1 MYSKTTS
8 GLLLCKT
15 WVSKAKTLITCNVL
29 ENTYLHHQHQR
40 HWFCSLAQAGA
51 NAFQKMS
58 DNRCSHVTRVLFCG
72 PHFPDSHNYT
82 RQYLQG
88 YPFVQ
93 VDDVPL
99 ESVPAVIGDYEVC
112 VVKNFRMNSD
122 VLSRAKRMKL
132 IMQFGVGLEG
142 VDITA
147 ATKHGIKVAKI
158 PGGATGNAASC
169 AEMAIYLILGLLRKQ
184 NQMKISVEQKK
195 LGEPTG
201 DNLQG
206 KTVFILGFGNI
217 GIHLA
222 KRLRPFDVKILATK
236 RSWGLPAQD
245 SSKSEAPSVENGGY
259 ADLVDE
265 RGNHADILKFASKAD
280 IVVCCLAMNN
290 ETIGIVNNDFISVM
304 RKGAILIN
312 ISRGGLL
319 VYDAVLTHLKS
330 GHLGGLGIDV
340 AWTEPFDPDDAILK
354 FPDVIITPHV
364 AGVTELSYRDMAK
377 VVGDVALQLHAGKPF
392 TGIEIVN

>member
-82 RQYLQG
+82 REYLQG

-169 AEMAIYLILGLLRKQ
+169 AEMAIYLILGILRKQ

-280 IVVCCLAMNN
+280 IVVCCLAMNS

-319 VYDAVLTHLKS
+319 DYDAVLTHLKS

-364 AGVTELSYRDMAK
+364 AGVTQLSYRDMAK